1 MVAMC
6 TFYTDNVFFP
16 GGYSPRKVVPVQ
28 GIKAIGRSDIY
39 LKVEIIAK
47 ICGLILLFS
56 SIVLFDTTIAIAVSM
71 LMTQIIAVI
80 LYGFYSQN
88 LIGYKIKAQLS
99 DLLSCGMIGLIMV
112 VAVFNRGENRIE

>member
-6 TFYTDNVFFP
+6 TFYTDNVFFLVATATQ
-16 GGYSPRKVVPVQ
+16 SCSVQ

-112 VAVFNRGENRIE
+112 VAVLIVGKIRIE

>member
-1 MVAMC
+1 
-6 TFYTDNVFFP
+6 
-16 GGYSPRKVVPVQ
+16 
-28 GIKAIGRSDIY
+28 
-39 LKVEIIAK
+39 
-47 ICGLILLFS
+47 
-56 SIVLFDTTIAIAVSM
+56 M

-112 VAVFNRGENRIE
+112 VAVLIVGKIELNNILVLLMQIFTGAICYIAFSWLFKIEAFNYLYVIAKKHKYSIKR